1 MTSTPLHLP
10 GVASDSGLKPRVL
23 VVDDNEDVRDLLRLH
38 LVAGGFD
45 VEMAE
50 NGQQAID
57 SIASAPP
64 DLMLTDL
71 NMPGMDGFQLIE
83 AVRANPSHRNMPIIL
98 LTAHNDVAVFRRG
111 MDLGAD
117 DFLTKPVNSKD
128 LLNALNSRLKRLE
141 GMRVSRPDDKQDTG
155 GSLHLVTPPGI
166 SGATISERLPVPT
179 LMLKSAF
186 DTEDKFGEASVGAN
200 AIRKTVVEVE

>member
-1 MTSTPLHLP
+1 MTNDRIHSFSRPGNAVSSAGGAVTSTALNMP
-10 GVASDSGLKPRVL
+10 GATSDPERKPRVL

-71 NMPGMDGFQLIE
+71 NMPGMDGSE
-83 AVRANPSHRNMPIIL
+83 C
-98 LTAHNDVAVFRRG
+98 TA
-111 MDLGAD
+111 
-117 DFLTKPVNSKD
+117 PQ
-128 LLNALNSRLKRLE
+128 AL
-141 GMRVSRPDDKQDTG
+141 V
-155 GSLHLVTPPGI
+155 
-166 SGATISERLPVPT
+166 
-179 LMLKSAF
+179 
-186 DTEDKFGEASVGAN
+186 
-200 AIRKTVVEVE
+200 

>member
-1 MTSTPLHLP
+1 MTSTALNLP
-10 GVASDSGLKPRVL
+10 GAASDPELKPRVL

-45 VEMAE
+45 VEIAE

-98 LTAHNDVAVFRRG
+98 LTAHSDVTVVRRG

-128 LLNALNSRLKRLE
+128 LLNALNLRLKRL
-141 GMRVSRPDDKQDTG
+141 
-155 GSLHLVTPPGI
+155 
-166 SGATISERLPVPT
+166 
-179 LMLKSAF
+179 
-186 DTEDKFGEASVGAN
+186 
-200 AIRKTVVEVE
+200 

>member
-1 MTSTPLHLP
+1 MTSTALNLP
-10 GVASDSGLKPRVL
+10 GAASDPERKPRVL

-83 AVRANPSHRNMPIIL
+83 AIRANPSHRNMPIIL
-98 LTAHNDVAVFRRG
+98 LTAHNDVTVVRRG

-128 LLNALNSRLKRLE
+128 LLNALNSRLKRL
-141 GMRVSRPDDKQDTG
+141 
-155 GSLHLVTPPGI
+155 
-166 SGATISERLPVPT
+166 
-179 LMLKSAF
+179 
-186 DTEDKFGEASVGAN
+186 
-200 AIRKTVVEVE
+200 

>member
-1 MTSTPLHLP
+1 MTSTALNLP
-10 GVASDSGLKPRVL
+10 GATSDPERKPRVL

-111 MDLGAD
+111 MDLGVD

-128 LLNALNSRLKRLE
+128 LLNALNSRLKRL
-141 GMRVSRPDDKQDTG
+141 
-155 GSLHLVTPPGI
+155 
-166 SGATISERLPVPT
+166 
-179 LMLKSAF
+179 
-186 DTEDKFGEASVGAN
+186 
-200 AIRKTVVEVE
+200 